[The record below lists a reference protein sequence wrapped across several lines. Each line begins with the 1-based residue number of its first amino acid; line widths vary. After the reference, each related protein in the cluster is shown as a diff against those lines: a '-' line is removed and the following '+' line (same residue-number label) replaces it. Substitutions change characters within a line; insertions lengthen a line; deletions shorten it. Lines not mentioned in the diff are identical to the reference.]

1 MADIKLDRNHVA
13 VEGVLRVEGNGLQ
26 MGTPVNLRITSGGPH
41 TRVAVGS
48 AQKPAKVELTGTG
61 GKAFLHVDGLMR
73 SAKVDTAKLSIGGA
87 DLLARIADLER
98 RIAALERR

>member
-26 MGTPVNLRITSGGPH
+26 MGTPVNLRITSGGAR

-48 AQKPAKVELTGTG
+48 TQKPASVELTGTG

-73 SAKVDTAKLSIGGA
+73 SAKVDTAKLTIGGA
-87 DLLARIADLER
+87 DLLARITRLER